1 MKIKFEQLSCV
12 LLSALAAV
20 PALRAE
26 LKLPA
31 YMTDSMVVQR
41 NEVLNIRGMADG
53 AVKVSVSWSYVPYV
67 ALAES
72 DGRFSM
78 SIPTPS
84 AGGPYKIEISDS
96 NSRRVLSDVYSGE
109 LWLCSGQS
117 NMEMPVGGWGKVLDY
132 EQELAS
138 STNPKVHLLQIKKTK
153 SHVPSE
159 EVGVNMSGWRTAT
172 PKSVYN
178 FSAIA
183 YFYARQLAD
192 ELGVHVGVVDC
203 TWSGTPGEA
212 WTSLEGVRAVGG
224 FEEKIRMLESAD
236 EDSIAMAVKSCN
248 NPTVLYNGMIYP
260 LRDMNI
266 KGVLWYQG
274 CGNVGRHVQ
283 YASLFR
289 RMIGDW
295 RRLWGKADMPF
306 HFVQLASFQKPEAVQ
321 PSSAWAAL
329 RQAQADALVLPN
341 TAMVTA
347 IDLGDPVDIHPK
359 NKQEVARRLC
369 RSALRHCY
377 GRHDIV
383 AEAPV
388 VESCRFDGRMVRLTF
403 DAAICA
409 DGNPRGFIVKSADGT
424 WSRPSAGLEGR
435 DIVLVSYDSP
445 IEEVRYNWA
454 DFPDGNIRGQG
465 AALPVLP
472 FKIEKNK

>member
-41 NEVLNIRGMADG
+41 NEVLNICGMADG
-53 AVKVSVSWSYVPYV
+53 AVKVSVSWSDVPYG

-159 EVGVNMSGWRTAT
+159 EIGVNMSGWRTAT

-260 LRDMNI
+260 LRDMTI

-283 YASLFR
+283 YADRKS
-289 RMIGDW
+289 
-295 RRLWGKADMPF
+295 
-306 HFVQLASFQKPEAVQ
+306 
-321 PSSAWAAL
+321 
-329 RQAQADALVLPN
+329 
-341 TAMVTA
+341 
-347 IDLGDPVDIHPK
+347 
-359 NKQEVARRLC
+359 
-369 RSALRHCY
+369 
-377 GRHDIV
+377 
-383 AEAPV
+383 V
-388 VESCRFDGRMVRLTF
+388 V
-403 DAAICA
+403 
-409 DGNPRGFIVKSADGT
+409 
-424 WSRPSAGLEGR
+424 
-435 DIVLVSYDSP
+435 
-445 IEEVRYNWA
+445 
-454 DFPDGNIRGQG
+454 
-465 AALPVLP
+465 
-472 FKIEKNK
+472 